1 MIHIKRLNEMAGA
14 VKDNMDM
21 SSVFEGT
28 IADPYMKEAEGKK
41 IWEAAINGNTASL
54 KLMDVDDTCGCLATY
69 LSNFNMYNAP
79 TPDDIVLLV
88 DFLDNTYSCIDTDNE
103 ERVARFI
110 SSLWAKFEYKGRAFS
125 NIIKRYMANH
135 PTSSLGERI
144 RLTRKF

>member
-1 MIHIKRLNEMAGA
+1 MGGA

-21 SSVFEGT
+21 LSVFEGT

-41 IWEAAINGNTASL
+41 IWEAVINGNTASL
-54 KLMDVDDTCGCLATY
+54 ESMDTDGICSCLATY

-79 TPDDIVLLV
+79 TPDDIALLV

-103 ERVARFI
+103 ERVAHFI
-110 SSLWAKFEYKGRAFS
+110 SSLWRKFDYKGRAFS

-135 PTSSLGERI
+135 PTSSLRERI